1 MVPIGSWYLTTL
13 TSAGVSPD
21 NVDIF
26 IMPNVNPAAAKVVI
40 QEASPVLISAKAPNL
55 AAAKKVADWWMG
67 PAGSAAFAKMV
78 NQYPANPQADASFL
92 PAVKVQFA
100 KTIADGGYRIVTRYW
115 EGTPTPICE
124 KAVQEFAKFILKPAS
139 VDTVLADLDKIADE
153 YWATAKK

>member
-1 MVPIGSWYLTTL
+1 MS
-13 TSAGVSPD
+13 
-21 NVDIF
+21 
-26 IMPNVNPAAAKVVI
+26 
-40 QEASPVLISAKAPNL
+40 
-55 AAAKKVADWWMG
+55 

-100 KTIADGGYRIVTRYW
+100 KTIASENYRIVTRYW

-124 KAVQEFAKFILKPAS
+124 KAVQEFAKFILKPNT

-153 YWATAKK
+153 YWATAK